1 MKQLFNL
8 STSFVI
14 NLHNRNHP
22 WLFQILF
29 HKSSYNSLVYFYRS
43 DCSDDGDSKG
53 RIHRYLKSE
62 VSSKDIKRRPSS
74 WWNDNRSQMCKSGE
88 DDKNKTNLTSVTWE
102 VWILRV
108 WCVMR
113 SVGCEVWGRRTCVK
127 WEVGLQHYYP
137 FFWLTFGITLIL
149 LLQYSVEK
157 RRNLF
162 FLTSLGYQSQMFTQ
176 EESTLLHIFRCKLIL
191 KFIVAKFLNTS
202 ATYAI
207 TVQLIIS
214 IARAFKFIIVPCEA
228 NMLTAMASRTRV
240 YGCVKKMSHWH

>member
-29 HKSSYNSLVYFYRS
+29 HKSNYNSLVYFYRS

-74 WWNDNRSQMCKSGE
+74 WWNDNRSQICKSGE

-127 WEVGLQHYYP
+127 LEVRFATLLS
-137 FFWLTFGITLIL
+137 FLLTDLWDYFDFAFTVL
-149 LLQYSVEK
+149 SWKAKEP
-157 RRNLF
+157 LF
-162 FLTSLGYQSQMFTQ
+162 FNLSRLSVTNVHSRRVNFTAYISL
-176 EESTLLHIFRCKLIL
+176 
-191 KFIVAKFLNTS
+191 
-202 ATYAI
+202 
-207 TVQLIIS
+207 
-214 IARAFKFIIVPCEA
+214 
-228 NMLTAMASRTRV
+228 
-240 YGCVKKMSHWH
+240 

>member
-1 MKQLFNL
+1 M
-8 STSFVI
+8 
-14 NLHNRNHP
+14 
-22 WLFQILF
+22 
-29 HKSSYNSLVYFYRS
+29 
-43 DCSDDGDSKG
+43 
-53 RIHRYLKSE
+53 
-62 VSSKDIKRRPSS
+62 SSKDIKRWPSG
-74 WWNDNRSQMCKSGE
+74 WWDDSRSQICKSGE
-88 DDKNKTNLTSVTWE
+88 DDKNKTNSKSITWE
-102 VWILRV
+102 VWMLRV
-108 WCVMR
+108 RCVMR

-149 LLQYSVEK
+149 LLQY
-157 RRNLF
+157 
-162 FLTSLGYQSQMFTQ
+162 LTSLGYQLQMFTQ

-191 KFIVAKFLNTS
+191 KFIVEKFLNTS

-240 YGCVKKMSHWH
+240 YGCVKKMSLWH

>member
-1 MKQLFNL
+1 MRGRFVTLL
-8 STSFVI
+8 SFLLTD
-14 NLHNRNHP
+14 L
-22 WLFQILF
+22 WD
-29 HKSSYNSLVYFYRS
+29 YF
-43 DCSDDGDSKG
+43 D
-53 RIHRYLKSE
+53 
-62 VSSKDIKRRPSS
+62 
-74 WWNDNRSQMCKSGE
+74 
-88 DDKNKTNLTSVTWE
+88 
-102 VWILRV
+102 
-108 WCVMR
+108 
-113 SVGCEVWGRRTCVK
+113 
-127 WEVGLQHYYP
+127 
-137 FFWLTFGITLIL
+137 FA
-149 LLQYSVEK
+149 LQYSVEK

-240 YGCVKKMSHWH
+240 YGCVKKCHIDIR